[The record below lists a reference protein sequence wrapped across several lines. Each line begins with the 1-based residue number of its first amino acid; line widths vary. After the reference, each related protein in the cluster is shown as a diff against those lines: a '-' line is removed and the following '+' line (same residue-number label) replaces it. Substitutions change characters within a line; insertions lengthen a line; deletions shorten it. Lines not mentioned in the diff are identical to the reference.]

1 LGYWSVYFLG
11 KVGLFYAQVIGFNW
25 FLNLLFA
32 VAVMWPL
39 PHARYQRWRAVAAW
53 PVALSLLYYDSWL
66 PPLSRALS
74 QAKLLAGFS
83 AEYLLEL
90 GGRFI
95 NLKLLGLV
103 ALGLVV
109 YVVLRKRIRFATL
122 AMLGILSVPASSL
135 VVATTGV
142 QAGSGLSAQGAMVAS
157 TDGSAGG
164 GAGGA
169 GSTAAPAMDPSA
181 QLASFYAEE
190 AKKKINF
197 TAQTDQLP
205 FDFILLHICSIAW
218 DDLDFVGDKDPALL
232 KRFDVVF
239 RNFNTAASY
248 SGPASI
254 RVLRSTCGQTSHKE
268 LYKGG
273 TDQCYLFGSLETA
286 GFESRGLLNHD
297 GVFDEFGKMLS
308 VRGGMTGKIEDNRW
322 APVHQQSFDGTPI
335 YDDYELLSKW
345 WAKREA
351 GPTKRMA
358 LYYNSISLHDGNRLK
373 GFKSNSSLE
382 TYKPR
387 VTKLLND
394 LDRFVSQ
401 LESSGRPVVLM
412 LVPEHG
418 ASLRG
423 DKVQIAGLR
432 EIPSPRIT
440 LAPAAIKI
448 IGLKKPEG
456 AAAPRGVEVTK
467 PISHFGL
474 TTLLAD
480 LLANNP
486 YASGAKP
493 LADRIAALPTT
504 QAVSEN
510 EELVVMRR
518 GDGYVMRSG
527 DGTWVPYRE

>member
-1 LGYWSVYFLG
+1 MGYWSVYFLG

-32 VAVMWPL
+32 LAIMWPV
-39 PHARYQRWRAVAAW
+39 PHPRYQRWRAVAAW
-53 PVALSLLYYDSWL
+53 PVALGLLYYDSWL

-90 GGRFI
+90 GGRFV
-95 NLKLLGLV
+95 NLKIVGLV
-103 ALGLVV
+103 ALGLIV
-109 YVVLRKRIRFATL
+109 YVVLRRRIRFATF
-122 AMLGILSVPASSL
+122 AMVGILSVPVSSL
-135 VVATTGV
+135 VVATTGL
-142 QAGSGLSAQGAMVAS
+142 QSAAGLATQGAAVA
-157 TDGSAGG
+157 TAGTGGG
-164 GAGGA
+164 GATPGPA
-169 GSTAAPAMDPSA
+169 AAPAMDPNA

-197 TAQTDQLP
+197 TAQADQLP

-218 DDLDFVGDKDPALL
+218 DDLEFVNDKNPALL

-273 TDQCYLFGSLETA
+273 SDQCYLFGSLETA
-286 GFESRGLLNHD
+286 GFEARGLLNHD

-351 GPTKRMA
+351 APTKRMA
-358 LYYNSISLHDGNRLK
+358 LYYNSISLHDGNRIK

-387 VTKLLND
+387 ATKLLND
-394 LDRFVSQ
+394 LDRFVTQ

-440 LAPAAIKI
+440 LAPAAVKI
-448 IGLKKPEG
+448 IGLKKPDG
-456 AAAPRGVEVTK
+456 AGATQGIEVAQ

-474 TTLLAD
+474 TSLLAD

-486 YASGAKP
+486 YAPGAKP
-493 LADRIAALPTT
+493 LAERIAALPVT

-510 EELVVMRR
+510 EEVVVMRR
-518 GDGYVMRSG
+518 GEGYVMRSG